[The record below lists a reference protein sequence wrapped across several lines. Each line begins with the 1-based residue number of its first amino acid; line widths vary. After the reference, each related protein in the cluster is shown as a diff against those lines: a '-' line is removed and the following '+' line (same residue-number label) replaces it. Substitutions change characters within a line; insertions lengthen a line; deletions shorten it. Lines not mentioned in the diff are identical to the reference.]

1 MAYSCTLD
9 LSFVGA
15 DSLVNSI
22 GFAGK
27 CRGID
32 LMSKTK
38 LLIER
43 IRTGLDC
50 SDETIANKAK
60 EKMKRAGINTSTL
73 HFRLYK
79 KSIDAR
85 NKQDIRF
92 ECAVLAEGELPAR
105 ALDEKFLARA
115 QARVLRE
122 EEPKLTFGEN
132 AMPAAPVVVGMGPAG
147 LFAALLLAQNGYAPI
162 LIDRGG
168 SIAERAADVARFRED
183 GILNTE
189 SNVQFGAGGAG
200 TFSDG
205 KLITR
210 INDPLCNYVLKSLV
224 TFGAPE
230 DICVKTKPHIGTDIL
245 RVVVDNI
252 LEEIKRLGGQ
262 VIYHCRMDAITEC
275 ADKTLSVK
283 TSQGDLRAG
292 ALLLAPGHSAR
303 DTYHY
308 LIKQNYAVEA
318 KPMSVGVRV
327 EHLQSDIDKALYG
340 NFAGHPN
347 LGPAEYSLSDTKGER
362 GVYTFC
368 MCPGGEVVA
377 AASEDGGL
385 VVNGM
390 SYHAR
395 NNPNANAAVAVSIH
409 CDDYEKEEGSAPLG
423 AIAFQRRIERA
434 AFVAGGKDYY
444 APIMTMRDFLNGT
457 QTHTRGRVVPSYRD
471 GKVREADFAN
481 VFPSFVTDSLRYGF
495 QSFGKKIAGF
505 DAPDAILTA
514 AETRTSAPVRI
525 LRNKE
530 TMTSPGHPLIYP
542 CGEGA
547 GYAGGITS
555 AAVDG
560 LRAAM
565 ALMAAYAPIK
575 ENQ

>member
-1 MAYSCTLD
+1 
-9 LSFVGA
+9 
-15 DSLVNSI
+15 
-22 GFAGK
+22 
-27 CRGID
+27 
-32 LMSKTK
+32 MSKTK

-43 IRTGLDC
+43 IRVGID
-50 SDETIANKAK
+50 SPDEMIASKAK
-60 EKMKRAGINTSTL
+60 EKMKRAGMDTSTL

-85 NKQDIRF
+85 NKADIRF
-92 ECAVLAEGELPAR
+92 ECAVLAEGDLPQK
-105 ALDEKFLARA
+105 ALDTKALTRA
-115 QARVLRE
+115 QARILNE
-122 EEPKLTFGEN
+122 EEPTLTFGKE
-132 AMPAAPVVVGMGPAG
+132 AMSAAPVVVGMGPAG

-168 SIAERAADVARFRED
+168 SIAERAADVTRFRNE
-183 GILNTE
+183 GVLNTE

-224 TFGAPE
+224 AFGAPE
-230 DICVKTKPHIGTDIL
+230 DIKVKAKPHIGTDIL

-252 LEEIKRLGGQ
+252 LSEIERLGGR
-262 VIYHCRMDAITEC
+262 VIYHCRMDGISEN
-275 ADKTLSVK
+275 ADRTLFVK
-283 TSQGDLRAG
+283 TTQGDFSAG

-303 DTYHY
+303 DTYRY
-308 LIKQNYAVEA
+308 LIEQNYAIEA

-327 EHLQSDIDKALYG
+327 EHLQADIDRALYG

-347 LGPAEYSLSDTKGER
+347 LGPAEYALSDTKGER

-377 AASEDGGL
+377 ASSEEGGL

-395 NNPNANAAVAVSIH
+395 NNPNANSAVAVSIR
-409 CDDYEKEEGSAPLG
+409 CEDYEKEEGSTPLG

-434 AFVAGGKDYY
+434 AFAAGGKDYY
-444 APIMTMRDFLNGT
+444 APVMTMQDFLDGT
-457 QTHTRGRVVPSYRD
+457 QAHTRGRVTPSYRD
-471 GKVREADFAN
+471 GKVREADFSQ

-495 QSFGKKIAGF
+495 RSFGKRIKGF
-505 DAPDAILTA
+505 DAPDTMLTA

-530 TMTSPGHPLIYP
+530 TMTAVGHPLIYP

-565 ALMAAYAPIK
+565 ALMSAFAPIK
-575 ENQ
+575 ENR

>member
-1 MAYSCTLD
+1 MK
-9 LSFVGA
+9 
-15 DSLVNSI
+15 NSKI
-22 GFAGK
+22 
-27 CRGID
+27 
-32 LMSKTK
+32 
-38 LLIER
+38 LIER
-43 IRTGLDC
+43 IRVGID
-50 SDETIANKAK
+50 SADEVITNKAK

-92 ECAVLAEGELPAR
+92 ECAVLAEGEISPKSLN
-105 ALDEKFLARA
+105 DKVLARA
-115 QARVLRE
+115 QARILDEV
-122 EEPKLTFGEN
+122 EPNLTFGSVP
-132 AMPAAPVVVGMGPAG
+132 MSKAPVVVGMGPAG
-147 LFAALLLAQNGYAPI
+147 LFAALILAQNGYAPI

-168 SIAERAADVARFRED
+168 SISERAADVNRFRQE

-224 TFGAPE
+224 AFGAPE
-230 DICVKTKPHIGTDIL
+230 DIRIKAKPHIGTDVL
-245 RVVVDNI
+245 RVVVDHI
-252 LEEIKRLGGQ
+252 LQEIERLGGQ
-262 VIYHCRMDAITEC
+262 VIYHCRMDEIKEC
-275 ADKTLSVK
+275 ADGTLSLK
-283 TSQGDLRAG
+283 TTQGDLHAG

-303 DTYHY
+303 DTYRY
-308 LIKQNYAVEA
+308 LIEQNYAIEA
-318 KPMSVGVRV
+318 KPISVGVRV
-327 EHLQSDIDKALYG
+327 EHLQSDIDRALYG
-340 NFAGHPN
+340 DFAGHPH
-347 LGPAEYSLSDTKGER
+347 LGPAEYSLSDTKRDR

-377 AASEDGGL
+377 ASSEEGGL

-395 NNPNANAAVAVSIH
+395 SNPNANAAVAVSIR
-409 CDDYEKEEGSAPLG
+409 CEDYEKEEGSVPLG

-434 AFVAGGKDYY
+434 AFEAGGKDYC
-444 APIMTMRDFLNGT
+444 AHIMTMKDFLTGT
-457 QTHTRGRVVPSYRD
+457 ALHTRGRVTPSYRD
-471 GKVREADFAN
+471 GKVKEADFN
-481 VFPSFVTDSLRYGF
+481 QIFPHFVVDSLRYGF
-495 QSFGKKIAGF
+495 HSFGQKLSGF
-505 DAPDAILTA
+505 DMPDAMLTA

-530 TMTSPGHPLIYP
+530 TMTAVGHPLIYP

-565 ALMAAYAPIK
+565 ALMSAFAPIK
-575 ENQ
+575 ENR

>member
-1 MAYSCTLD
+1 
-9 LSFVGA
+9 
-15 DSLVNSI
+15 
-22 GFAGK
+22 
-27 CRGID
+27 
-32 LMSKTK
+32 MSKVK
-38 LLIER
+38 ILIEK
-43 IRTGLDC
+43 IRTDVDS
-50 SDETIANKAK
+50 SDEMIANKAK
-60 EKMKRAGINTSTL
+60 EKMKRAGIDTSTL

-92 ECAVLAEGELPAR
+92 ECVVLAEGEVSNK
-105 ALDEKFLARA
+105 ALSEKMLARL
-115 QARVLRE
+115 QARVLHE
-122 EEPKLTFGEN
+122 EEPQLVFGETSIS
-132 AMPAAPVVVGMGPAG
+132 APPVVVGMGPAG

-168 SIAERAADVARFRED
+168 SIAERAADVSRFRNE
-183 GILNTE
+183 GILDTE

-230 DICVKTKPHIGTDIL
+230 DIRIKAKPHIGTDIL

-252 LEEIKRLGGQ
+252 LQEIERLGGR
-262 VIYHCRMDAITEC
+262 VIYHCRMDGVTEC
-275 ADKTLSVK
+275 PNKTLSVK
-283 TSQGDLRAG
+283 TTKGDLSAG

-303 DTYHY
+303 DTYRY
-308 LIKQNYAVEA
+308 LIEQNYAIEA

-327 EHLQSDIDKALYG
+327 EHLQTDIDRALYG
-340 NFAGHPN
+340 DFAGHPN
-347 LGPAEYSLSDTKGER
+347 LGPAEYALSDTKGER

-377 AASEDGGL
+377 AASEEGGL

-395 NNPNANAAVAVSIH
+395 NNPNANAAVAVSIR
-409 CDDYEKEEGSAPLG
+409 CEDYEKEEGSIPLG
-423 AIAFQRRIERA
+423 AIAFQRRIEQA
-434 AFVAGGKDYY
+434 AFAAGGKNYY
-444 APIMTMRDFLNGT
+444 APIMTMQDFLDNT
-457 QTHTRGRVVPSYRD
+457 QTQKRGRVSPSYRD
-471 GKVREADFAN
+471 GKVKEADFTQ
-481 VFPSFVTDSLRYGF
+481 VFPTFVTDSLRYGF
-495 QSFGKKIAGF
+495 RSFGKKIAGF
-505 DAPDAILTA
+505 DAPDAMLTA

-530 TMTSPGHPLIYP
+530 TMTAVGHPLIYP

-565 ALMAAYAPIK
+565 ALMAAKAPVK
-575 ENQ
+575 ENR

>member
-1 MAYSCTLD
+1 
-9 LSFVGA
+9 
-15 DSLVNSI
+15 
-22 GFAGK
+22 
-27 CRGID
+27 
-32 LMSKTK
+32 MSKTN

-43 IRTGLDC
+43 IRVGIDV
-50 SDETIANKAK
+50 SDEMIVNKAK

-85 NKQDIRF
+85 NKDDIRF
-92 ECAVLAEGELPAR
+92 DCAVLAEGDISPK
-105 ALDEKFLARA
+105 ALDKRILEKT
-115 QARVLRE
+115 QARVFSE
-122 EEPKLTFGEN
+122 EEPTLTFGTN
-132 AMPAAPVVVGMGPAG
+132 AMAAHPVVVGMGPAG

-168 SIAERAADVARFRED
+168 SVAERTADVNRFRNE
-183 GILNTE
+183 GVLNTE

-210 INDPLCNYVLKSLV
+210 INDPLCNYVLRSLV
-224 TFGAPE
+224 AFGAPE
-230 DICVKTKPHIGTDIL
+230 DIRIKAKPHIGTDIL

-252 LEEIKRLGGQ
+252 LSEIERLGGS
-262 VIYHCRMDAITEC
+262 VIYHCRMDAIVEN
-275 ADKTLSVK
+275 ADKTLCVK
-283 TSQGDLRAG
+283 TTKGDLLAG

-327 EHLQSDIDKALYG
+327 EHLQSDIDHALYG
-340 NFAGHPN
+340 KFAGHPN
-347 LGPAEYSLSDTKGER
+347 LGPAEYALSDTKGER

-377 AASEDGGL
+377 AASEEGGL

-395 NNPNANAAVAVSIH
+395 NSQNANSAVAVSIR
-409 CDDYEKEEGSAPLG
+409 CEDYEKEEGSAPLG

-434 AFVAGGKDYY
+434 AFEAGGSNYD
-444 APIMTMRDFLNGT
+444 APVMTMQDFLEGSN
-457 QTHTRGRVVPSYRD
+457 THIHGRVTPSYRD
-471 GKVREADFAN
+471 GKVKEADFSRI
-481 VFPSFVTDSLRYGF
+481 FPAFVTDSLRYGF
-495 QSFGKKIAGF
+495 RSFGQKLKGF
-505 DAPDAILTA
+505 DAPDTMLTA

-530 TMTSPGHPLIYP
+530 SMTAVGHPLIYP

-565 ALMAAYAPIK
+565 ALMSAFAPTK

>member
-1 MAYSCTLD
+1 M
-9 LSFVGA
+9 
-15 DSLVNSI
+15 
-22 GFAGK
+22 
-27 CRGID
+27 R
-32 LMSKTK
+32 KTK

-43 IRTGLDC
+43 IRVSIDC
-50 SDETIANKAK
+50 SDEMIANKAK
-60 EKMKRAGINTSTL
+60 EKMKRAGIDVSTL

-85 NKQDIRF
+85 NKEDIRF
-92 ECAVLAEGELPAR
+92 ECAVLAEGEISNK
-105 ALDEKFLARA
+105 ALNEKILTRC
-115 QARVLRE
+115 QARVLYE
-122 EEPKLTFGEN
+122 EEPTLTFGKEP
-132 AMPAAPVVVGMGPAG
+132 MPAAPVVVGMGPAG

-168 SIAERAADVARFRED
+168 SISERTVDVACFRDE

-224 TFGAPE
+224 AFGAPE
-230 DICVKTKPHIGTDIL
+230 DIQVKAKPHIGTDIL

-252 LEEIKRLGGQ
+252 LNEIERLGGQ
-262 VIYHCRMDAITEC
+262 VIYHCRMDGIVEC
-275 ADKTLSVK
+275 IDKTLSIQ
-283 TSQGDLRAG
+283 TTMGDLSAG

-303 DTYHY
+303 DTYRY
-308 LIKQNYAVEA
+308 LIEQNYAIEA

-327 EHLQSDIDKALYG
+327 EHLQSDIDRALYG

-347 LGPAEYSLSDTKGER
+347 LGPAEYALSDTKGER

-377 AASEDGGL
+377 AASEEGGL

-395 NNPNANAAVAVSIH
+395 NNPNANAAVAVSVR
-409 CDDYEKEEGSAPLG
+409 CEDYEKEEGSVPLG

-434 AFVAGGKDYY
+434 AFLAGGKDYY
-444 APIMTMRDFLNGT
+444 APVMTIEDFLGDR
-457 QTHTRGRVVPSYRD
+457 QTHVRGRVTPSYRD
-471 GKVREADFAN
+471 GKVREADFGQ
-481 VFPSFVTDSLRYGF
+481 VFPSFITDSLRYGF
-495 QSFGKKIAGF
+495 RSFGQKIKGF
-505 DAPDAILTA
+505 DAPDTMLTA

-530 TMTSPGHPLIYP
+530 TMTAVGHPLIYP

-565 ALMAAYAPIK
+565 ALMSAKAPAK

>member
-1 MAYSCTLD
+1 M
-9 LSFVGA
+9 
-15 DSLVNSI
+15 
-22 GFAGK
+22 
-27 CRGID
+27 R
-32 LMSKTK
+32 KTK

-43 IRTGLDC
+43 IRVSIDC
-50 SDETIANKAK
+50 SDEMIANKAK
-60 EKMKRAGINTSTL
+60 EKMKRAGIDVSTL

-85 NKQDIRF
+85 NKEDIRF
-92 ECAVLAEGELPAR
+92 ECAVLAEGELSNK
-105 ALDEKFLARA
+105 ALNEKTLARC
-115 QARVLRE
+115 QARVLYE
-122 EEPKLTFGEN
+122 EEPTLTFGKEP
-132 AMPAAPVVVGMGPAG
+132 MPAAPVVVGMGPAG

-168 SIAERAADVARFRED
+168 SISERTVDVARFRDE

-224 TFGAPE
+224 AFGAPE
-230 DICVKTKPHIGTDIL
+230 DIQVKAKPHIGTDIL

-252 LEEIKRLGGQ
+252 LNEIERLGGQ
-262 VIYHCRMDAITEC
+262 VIYHCRMDGIVEC
-275 ADKTLSVK
+275 IDKTLSIQ
-283 TSQGDLRAG
+283 TTMGDLSAG

-303 DTYHY
+303 DTYRY
-308 LIKQNYAVEA
+308 LIEQNYAIEA

-327 EHLQSDIDKALYG
+327 EHLQSDIDRALYG

-377 AASEDGGL
+377 AASEEGGL

-395 NNPNANAAVAVSIH
+395 NNPNANAAVAVSVR
-409 CDDYEKEEGSAPLG
+409 CEDYEKEEGSVPLG

-434 AFVAGGKDYY
+434 AFLAGGKDYY
-444 APIMTMRDFLNGT
+444 APVMTIEDFLGDR
-457 QTHTRGRVVPSYRD
+457 QTHVRGRVTPSYRD
-471 GKVREADFAN
+471 GKVREADFGQ
-481 VFPSFVTDSLRYGF
+481 VFPSFITDSLRYGF
-495 QSFGKKIAGF
+495 RSFGQKIKGF
-505 DAPDAILTA
+505 DAPDTMLTA

-530 TMTSPGHPLIYP
+530 TMTAVGHPLIYP

-565 ALMAAYAPIK
+565 ALMSAKAPAK

>member
-1 MAYSCTLD
+1 M
-9 LSFVGA
+9 
-15 DSLVNSI
+15 
-22 GFAGK
+22 
-27 CRGID
+27 
-32 LMSKTK
+32 MKTK

-43 IRTGLDC
+43 IRVSIDC
-50 SDETIANKAK
+50 SDEMIANKAK
-60 EKMKRAGINTSTL
+60 EKMKRAGISTASL

-92 ECAVLAEGELPAR
+92 ECAVLAEGEIPSKS
-105 ALDEKFLARA
+105 LDEKILARA
-115 QARVLRE
+115 QARVLNE
-122 EEPKLTFGEN
+122 EDPKLTFGKN

-168 SIAERAADVARFRED
+168 SVAERTADVNRFRSE

-224 TFGAPE
+224 AFGAPE
-230 DICVKTKPHIGTDIL
+230 DICIKAKPHVGTDIL

-252 LEEIKRLGGQ
+252 LGEIERLGGQ
-262 VIYHCRMDAITEC
+262 VIYHCRMDGILEC
-275 ADKTLSVK
+275 SDKTLSIK
-283 TSQGDLRAG
+283 TTKGDLHAG

-303 DTYHY
+303 DTYRY
-308 LIKQNYAVEA
+308 LIEQNYAVEA

-327 EHLQSDIDKALYG
+327 EHLQADIDRALYG
-340 NFAGHPN
+340 DFAGHPN
-347 LGPAEYSLSDTKGER
+347 LGPAEYALSDTKAER

-395 NNPNANAAVAVSIH
+395 SNPNANAAVAVSIR
-409 CDDYEKEEGSAPLG
+409 CEDYEKEEGSAPLG

-434 AFVAGGKDYY
+434 AFAAGGKDYY
-444 APIMTMRDFLNGT
+444 APVMTMQNFLDGT
-457 QTHTRGRVVPSYRD
+457 SAHTRGCVEPSYRD
-471 GKVREADFAN
+471 GKVREADFAT

-495 QSFGKKIAGF
+495 RSFGQKIAGF
-505 DAPDAILTA
+505 DAPDTMLTA

-525 LRNKE
+525 LRNRE
-530 TMTSPGHPLIYP
+530 TMTALGHSLIYP

-565 ALMAAYAPIK
+565 ALMSAFAPIQN
-575 ENQ
+575 NQ

>member
-1 MAYSCTLD
+1 
-9 LSFVGA
+9 
-15 DSLVNSI
+15 
-22 GFAGK
+22 
-27 CRGID
+27 
-32 LMSKTK
+32 MSKTK

-43 IRTGLDC
+43 IRVSVDC
-50 SDETIANKAK
+50 SDEMIANKAK
-60 EKMKRAGINTSTL
+60 EKMKRAGIQTSTL

-85 NKQDIRF
+85 NKEDIHF
-92 ECAVLAEGELPAR
+92 ECAVLAEGELSNKT
-105 ALDEKFLARA
+105 LDEKILTRLN
-115 QARVLRE
+115 ARVLRE
-122 EEPKLTFGEN
+122 EEPAIAFGKEV
-132 AMPAAPVVVGMGPAG
+132 MSVSPVVVGMGPAG

-183 GILNTE
+183 GILNSE
-189 SNVQFGAGGAG
+189 SNIQFGAGGAG

-224 TFGAPE
+224 AFGAPE
-230 DICVKTKPHIGTDIL
+230 DIMVKAKPHVGTDIL

-252 LEEIKRLGGQ
+252 LQEIERLGGQ
-262 VIYHCRMDAITEC
+262 VIYHCRMDEITEC
-275 ADKTLSVK
+275 SDKTLSLK
-283 TSQGDLRAG
+283 TTQGDLPAG

-303 DTYHY
+303 DTYRY
-308 LIKQNYAVEA
+308 LIEQNYAIEA

-327 EHLQSDIDKALYG
+327 EHLQTDIDRALYG
-340 NFAGHPN
+340 DFAGHPN
-347 LGPAEYSLSDTKGER
+347 LGPAEYALSDTKGER

-377 AASEDGGL
+377 AASEEGGL

-395 NNPNANAAVAVSIH
+395 NNPNANAAVAVSVR
-409 CDDYEKEEGSAPLG
+409 CEDYEKEEGSAPLG

-434 AFVAGGKDYY
+434 AFLAGGKDYY
-444 APIMTMRDFLNGT
+444 APVMTMKDFLEDT
-457 QTHTRGRVVPSYRD
+457 QTHNRGRVSPSYRA
-471 GKVREADFAN
+471 GKVREADFSQI
-481 VFPSFVTDSLRYGF
+481 FPSFVTDSLRYGF
-495 QSFGKKIAGF
+495 RSFGKKIKGF
-505 DAPDAILTA
+505 DATDTMLTA

-530 TMTSPGHPLIYP
+530 TMAAVGHPLIYP

-565 ALMAAYAPIK
+565 ALMSTKSPIK
-575 ENQ
+575 KNR

>member
-1 MAYSCTLD
+1 MRD
-9 LSFVGA
+9 
-15 DSLVNSI
+15 I
-22 GFAGK
+22 
-27 CRGID
+27 
-32 LMSKTK
+32 K
-38 LLIER
+38 LLVER
-43 IRTGLDC
+43 IRVSIDC
-50 SDETIANKAK
+50 SDEMIADKAK

-85 NKQDIRF
+85 NKEDIRL
-92 ECAVLAEGELPAR
+92 ECAVLVEGEFSQK
-105 ALDEKFLARA
+105 ALDAKTLTRV
-115 QARVLRE
+115 QARVLHE
-122 EEPKLTFGEN
+122 EEPTLVFGSEQ
-132 AMPAAPVVVGMGPAG
+132 MPAAPVVVGMGPAG

-168 SIAERAADVARFRED
+168 SIAERAADVARFRNE

-230 DICVKTKPHIGTDIL
+230 DIRIKAKPHIGTDVL

-252 LEEIKRLGGQ
+252 LSEIERLGGQ
-262 VIYHCRMDAITEC
+262 VIYHCRMDEITEC
-275 ADKTLSVK
+275 TDKTLSIK
-283 TSQGDLRAG
+283 TTKGEMHAG

-303 DTYHY
+303 DTYRY
-308 LIKQNYAVEA
+308 LIKQNYAIEA

-327 EHLQSDIDKALYG
+327 EHLQTEIDRALYG

-347 LGPAEYSLSDTKGER
+347 LGPAEYALSDTKGER

-377 AASEDGGL
+377 AASEEGGL

-395 NNPNANAAVAVSIH
+395 NNPNANAAVAVSIG
-409 CDDYEKEEGSAPLG
+409 CEDYEKEEGSAPLG
-423 AIAFQRRIERA
+423 AIAFQRKIERA
-434 AFVAGGKDYY
+434 AFVAGGNDYS
-444 APIMTMRDFLNGT
+444 APVMTMQDFVNGT
-457 QTHTRGRVVPSYRD
+457 NTHTRGRVAPSYRD
-471 GKVREADFAN
+471 GKVKEADFGTI
-481 VFPSFVTDSLRYGF
+481 FPSFVTESLRYGF
-495 QSFGKKIAGF
+495 RSFGKKIPGF
-505 DAPDAILTA
+505 DAHDSMLTA

-530 TMTSPGHPLIYP
+530 TMTAVGHPQIYP

-565 ALMAAYAPIK
+565 ALMSTFAPTK
-575 ENQ
+575 NNQ

>member
-1 MAYSCTLD
+1 
-9 LSFVGA
+9 
-15 DSLVNSI
+15 
-22 GFAGK
+22 
-27 CRGID
+27 
-32 LMSKTK
+32 MSKVK
-38 LLIER
+38 LLIEK
-43 IRTGLDC
+43 IRVHIDS

-60 EKMKRAGINTSTL
+60 EKMKRAGIDTSTL

-92 ECAVLAEGELPAR
+92 ECAVLAEGEFSSKVLN
-105 ALDEKFLARA
+105 EKTLTRL
-115 QARVLRE
+115 QARVLHE
-122 EEPKLTFGEN
+122 EEPVLTFGIDP
-132 AMPAAPVVVGMGPAG
+132 MLAPPLVVGMGPAG

-168 SIAERAADVARFRED
+168 SIAERTRDVARFRNE

-230 DICVKTKPHIGTDIL
+230 DVRIKAKPHIGTDIL

-252 LEEIKRLGGQ
+252 LQEIERLGGR
-262 VIYHCRMDAITEC
+262 VIYHCRMDGIAEC
-275 ADKTLSVK
+275 ADKTLCIK
-283 TSQGDLRAG
+283 TTQGDLSAG

-303 DTYHY
+303 DTYRY
-308 LIKQNYAVEA
+308 LIEQNYAIEA

-327 EHLQSDIDKALYG
+327 EHLQADIDRALYG
-340 NFAGHPN
+340 DFAGHPN
-347 LGPAEYSLSDTKGER
+347 LGPAEYALSDTKGER

-377 AASEDGGL
+377 AASEEGGL

-395 NNPNANAAVAVSIH
+395 NNPNANAAVAVSIR
-409 CDDYEKEEGSAPLG
+409 CEDYEKEEGSIPLG
-423 AIAFQRRIERA
+423 AIAFQRRIEQA
-434 AFVAGGKDYY
+434 AFEAGGKNYY
-444 APIMTMRDFLNGT
+444 APIMTMQDFLDNT
-457 QTHTRGRVVPSYRD
+457 QTQERGRVLPSYRD
-471 GKVREADFAN
+471 GKVKEADFTQ
-481 VFPSFVTDSLRYGF
+481 VFPTFVTDALRYGF
-495 QSFGKKIAGF
+495 RSFGRKIIGF
-505 DAPDAILTA
+505 DAPDAMLTA

-530 TMTSPGHPLIYP
+530 TMTAVGHPLIYP

-565 ALMAAYAPIK
+565 ALMAAKAPVK
-575 ENQ
+575 ENR

>member
-1 MAYSCTLD
+1 
-9 LSFVGA
+9 
-15 DSLVNSI
+15 
-22 GFAGK
+22 
-27 CRGID
+27 
-32 LMSKTK
+32 MSKTK

-43 IRTGLDC
+43 IRVSVDC
-50 SDETIANKAK
+50 SDEMIANKAK
-60 EKMKRAGINTSTL
+60 EKMKRAGIPTSTL

-85 NKQDIRF
+85 NKEDIHF
-92 ECAVLAEGELPAR
+92 ECAVLAEGELPGK
-105 ALDEKFLARA
+105 ALDERMLVRFNG
-115 QARVLRE
+115 RVLRE
-122 EEPKLTFGEN
+122 EEPSITFGKEP
-132 AMPAAPVVVGMGPAG
+132 MAAPPVVVGMGPAG
-147 LFAALLLAQNGYAPI
+147 LFAALLLAQNGYAPV

-168 SIAERAADVARFRED
+168 SIAERAADVSRFRED
-183 GILNTE
+183 GILNSE
-189 SNVQFGAGGAG
+189 SNIQFGAGGAG

-224 TFGAPE
+224 AFGAPE
-230 DICVKTKPHIGTDIL
+230 DIMVKAKPHVGTDVL

-252 LEEIKRLGGQ
+252 LHEIERLGGQ
-262 VIYHCRMDAITEC
+262 VIYHCRLDEIAEC
-275 ADKTLSVK
+275 ADKTLSLK
-283 TSQGDLRAG
+283 TTQGDMPAC

-303 DTYHY
+303 DTYRY
-308 LIKQNYAVEA
+308 LIEQNYAIEA

-327 EHLQSDIDKALYG
+327 EHLQTDIDRALYG
-340 NFAGHPN
+340 DFAGHPN
-347 LGPAEYSLSDTKGER
+347 LGPAEYALSDTKGER

-377 AASEDGGL
+377 AASEEGGL

-395 NNPNANAAVAVSIH
+395 NNPNANAAVAVSIR
-409 CDDYEKEEGSAPLG
+409 CEDYEKEKGSAPLG

-434 AFVAGGKDYY
+434 AFLAGGKDYY
-444 APIMTMRDFLNGT
+444 APVMTMQDFLENT
-457 QTHTRGRVVPSYRD
+457 KSHKRGLISPSYRD
-471 GKVREADFAN
+471 GKVREADFAQI
-481 VFPSFVTDSLRYGF
+481 FPPFVTDSLRYGF
-495 QSFGKKIAGF
+495 RSFGKKIRGF
-505 DAPDAILTA
+505 DAPDTMLTA

-530 TMTSPGHPLIYP
+530 TMAAVGHPLIYP

-565 ALMAAYAPIK
+565 ALMSTKAPVNK
-575 ENQ
+575 KQ

>member
-1 MAYSCTLD
+1 M
-9 LSFVGA
+9 G
-15 DSLVNSI
+15 
-22 GFAGK
+22 
-27 CRGID
+27 
-32 LMSKTK
+32 KTK
-38 LLIER
+38 LLIEK
-43 IRTGLDC
+43 IRVGIDST
-50 SDETIANKAK
+50 DEMIATKAN

-85 NKQDIRF
+85 NKDDIRF
-92 ECAVLAEGELPAR
+92 ECAVLVEGDIPAR
-105 ALDEKFLARA
+105 ALDAKVLSRL
-115 QARVLRE
+115 QARTFNE
-122 EEPKLTFGEN
+122 EEPQLTFGSE
-132 AMPAAPVVVGMGPAG
+132 AMPKSPMVVGMGPAG

-168 SIAERAADVARFRED
+168 SIAERMTDVNRFRND
-183 GILNTE
+183 GVLNTE
-189 SNVQFGAGGAG
+189 SNIQFGAGGAG

-210 INDPLCNYVLKSLV
+210 INDPLCNYVIKSLV
-224 TFGAPE
+224 AFGAPE
-230 DICVKTKPHIGTDIL
+230 DIRMKAKPHVGTDIL
-245 RVVVDNI
+245 RVVVDRI
-252 LEEIKRLGGQ
+252 LCEIERLGGR
-262 VIYHCRMDAITEC
+262 VIYHCRMDEITENT
-275 ADKTLSVK
+275 DETLSIK
-283 TSQGDLRAG
+283 TTQGDFVAG

-303 DTYHY
+303 DTYRY

-327 EHLQSDIDKALYG
+327 EHLQTDIDRALYG

-347 LGPAEYSLSDTKGER
+347 LGPAEYALSDTKGDR

-395 NNPNANAAVAVSIH
+395 NNPNANAAVAVSIR
-409 CDDYEKEEGSAPLG
+409 CEDYEKEEGSTPLG
-423 AIAFQRRIERA
+423 AIAFQRCIERA
-434 AFVAGGKDYY
+434 AFAAGGNDYC
-444 APIMTMRDFLNGT
+444 APVMTMQDFLGGT
-457 QTHTRGRVVPSYRD
+457 QEHTRGRVTPSYRD
-471 GKVREADFAN
+471 GKVREADFTQ
-481 VFPSFVTDSLRYGF
+481 VFPAYVTDSLRYGF
-495 QSFGKKIAGF
+495 HSFGKKIKGF
-505 DAPDAILTA
+505 DAPDTILTA

-530 TMTSPGHPLIYP
+530 TMTALGHPLIYP

-565 ALMAAYAPIK
+565 ALMSAFAPAK
-575 ENQ
+575 QNQ

>member
-1 MAYSCTLD
+1 
-9 LSFVGA
+9 
-15 DSLVNSI
+15 
-22 GFAGK
+22 
-27 CRGID
+27 
-32 LMSKTK
+32 MSKTK
-38 LLIER
+38 LLIEK
-43 IRTGLDC
+43 IRVGVD
-50 SDETIANKAK
+50 SSEETITEKAK

-92 ECAVLAEGELPAR
+92 ECSVLAEGELSPK
-105 ALDEKFLARA
+105 ALTDASRARA
-115 QARVLRE
+115 QARILNDA
-122 EEPKLTFGEN
+122 EPELIFGKD
-132 AMPAAPVVVGMGPAG
+132 PITKSPVVVGMGPAG

-162 LIDRGG
+162 LIDRGA
-168 SIAERAADVARFRED
+168 SIAERAVDVNRFRNE
-183 GILNTE
+183 GVLNTE
-189 SNVQFGAGGAG
+189 SNIQFGAGGAG

-224 TFGAPE
+224 QFGAPE
-230 DICVKTKPHIGTDIL
+230 DICIKAKPHIGTDIL

-252 LEEIKRLGGQ
+252 LSEIERLGGQ
-262 VIYHCRMDAITEC
+262 VIYHCRMDGISEN
-275 ADKTLSVK
+275 ADKTLSIK
-283 TSQGDLRAG
+283 TTHGDFHAG

-303 DTYHY
+303 DTYRY
-308 LIKQNYAVEA
+308 LIEQNYAIEA

-327 EHLQSDIDKALYG
+327 EHLQSNIDRALYG
-340 NFAGHPN
+340 DFAGHPN
-347 LGPAEYSLSDTKGER
+347 LGPAEYALSDTKGER

-377 AASEDGGL
+377 AASEEGGL

-395 NNPNANAAVAVSIH
+395 NNPNANAAVAVSVR
-409 CDDYEKEEGSAPLG
+409 CEDYEKEDGSTPLG
-423 AIAFQRRIERA
+423 AIAFQRRVERA
-434 AFVAGGKDYY
+434 AFLAGGKDYY
-444 APIMTMRDFLNGT
+444 APVMTMQDFLNNT
-457 QTHTRGRVVPSYRD
+457 QTHTQGTVVPSYRA
-471 GKVREADFAN
+471 GKIREANFETI
-481 VFPSFVTDSLRYGF
+481 FPSFITDSLRYGF
-495 QSFGKKIAGF
+495 RSFGKKIKGF
-505 DAPDAILTA
+505 DAPDAMLTA

-525 LRNKE
+525 LRNKD
-530 TMTSPGHPLIYP
+530 TMTAVGHPLIYP

-565 ALMAAYAPIK
+565 ALMSAFAPVK
-575 ENQ
+575 SNV

>member
-1 MAYSCTLD
+1 MRLD
-9 LSFVGA
+9 
-15 DSLVNSI
+15 N
-22 GFAGK
+22 
-27 CRGID
+27 
-32 LMSKTK
+32 LMNKTK
-38 LLIER
+38 LLLER
-43 IRTGLDC
+43 IRVSVDT
-50 SDETIANKAK
+50 SDEMIANKAK
-60 EKMKRAGINTSTL
+60 EKMKRAGMNTSTL

-85 NKQDIRF
+85 NKEDIRF
-92 ECAVLAEGELPAR
+92 ECAVLAEGDIPQKV
-105 ALDEKFLARA
+105 LDEKHLARM
-115 QARVLRE
+115 QARILIE
-122 EEPKLTFGEN
+122 EEPQLVFGKEP
-132 AMPAAPVVVGMGPAG
+132 MSISPVVVGMGPAG
-147 LFAALLLAQNGYAPI
+147 LFAALLLAQNGYTPI

-168 SIAERAADVARFRED
+168 SIAERAIDVSRFRNE
-183 GILNTE
+183 GVLNTE

-230 DICVKTKPHIGTDIL
+230 DIRIKAKPHIGTDVL
-245 RVVVDNI
+245 RLVVDNI
-252 LEEIKRLGGQ
+252 LGEIERLGGR
-262 VIYHCRMDAITEC
+262 VIYHCRMDEIAENS
-275 ADKTLSVK
+275 DKTLTVK
-283 TSQGDLRAG
+283 TTKGDFSAG

-303 DTYHY
+303 DTYRY

-327 EHLQSDIDKALYG
+327 EHLQSDIDKALLG
-340 NFAGHPN
+340 DFAGHPN

-395 NNPNANAAVAVSIH
+395 NNPNANAAVAVSIR
-409 CDDYEKEEGSAPLG
+409 CEDYEKEEGSTPLG

-434 AFVAGGKDYY
+434 AFEAGGKNYY
-444 APIMTMRDFLNGT
+444 APVMTMQDFLNDT
-457 QTHTRGRVVPSYRD
+457 QTHKCGRVVPSYRD
-471 GKVREADFAN
+471 GKVKEADFNN
-481 VFPSFVTDSLRYGF
+481 VFPSFVTDSLKYGF
-495 QSFGKKIAGF
+495 RSFGQKINGF
-505 DAPDAILTA
+505 DAPDTMLTA

-525 LRNKE
+525 LRNRE
-530 TMTSPGHPLIYP
+530 TMTAMGHPLIYP

-565 ALMAAYAPIK
+565 ALMSAYAPAK
-575 ENQ
+575 K

>member
-1 MAYSCTLD
+1 
-9 LSFVGA
+9 
-15 DSLVNSI
+15 
-22 GFAGK
+22 
-27 CRGID
+27 
-32 LMSKTK
+32 MSKVK
-38 LLIER
+38 LLIEK
-43 IRTGLDC
+43 IRTDVDS
-50 SDETIANKAK
+50 SDEMIANKAK
-60 EKMKRAGINTSTL
+60 EKMKRAGIDTSTL

-92 ECAVLAEGELPAR
+92 ECVVLAEGEVSNK
-105 ALDEKFLARA
+105 ALNEKTLARM
-115 QARVLRE
+115 QARILHE
-122 EEPKLTFGEN
+122 EEPQLVFGETPIS
-132 AMPAAPVVVGMGPAG
+132 APPVVVGMGPAG

-168 SIAERAADVARFRED
+168 SVTERARDVACFRNE
-183 GILNTE
+183 GILDTE

-230 DICVKTKPHIGTDIL
+230 DIRIKAKPHIGTDIL

-252 LEEIKRLGGQ
+252 LQEIERLGGR
-262 VIYHCRMDAITEC
+262 VIYHCRMDGVAEC

-283 TSQGDLRAG
+283 TTKGDLSAG

-303 DTYHY
+303 DTYRY
-308 LIKQNYAVEA
+308 LIEQNYAIEA

-327 EHLQSDIDKALYG
+327 EHLQTDIDRALYG
-340 NFAGHPN
+340 DFAGHPN
-347 LGPAEYSLSDTKGER
+347 LGPAEYALSDTKGER

-377 AASEDGGL
+377 AASEEGGL

-395 NNPNANAAVAVSIH
+395 NNPNANAAVAVSIR
-409 CDDYEKEEGSAPLG
+409 CEDYEKEEGSTPLG
-423 AIAFQRRIERA
+423 AIAFQRRIEQA
-434 AFVAGGKDYY
+434 AFAAGGKNYC
-444 APIMTMRDFLNGT
+444 APIMTMQDFLDNT
-457 QTHTRGRVVPSYRD
+457 PTHKRGRVSPSYRD
-471 GKVREADFAN
+471 GKVKEADFTQ
-481 VFPSFVTDSLRYGF
+481 VFPTFVTDSLRYGF
-495 QSFGKKIAGF
+495 RSFGKKINGF
-505 DAPDAILTA
+505 DAPDTMLTA

-530 TMTSPGHPLIYP
+530 TMTAVGHPLIYP

-565 ALMAAYAPIK
+565 ALMSTKAPAK
-575 ENQ
+575 ENR